1 MTTAAPHMVI
11 GRVGFASN
19 GEFVAHPADA
29 SELVAELEA
38 EIAQLTR
45 HRNRLRRALQ
55 NCAALSPAASDEKHE
70 ALLETDPKN
79 YEKQQKNP

>member
-1 MTTAAPHMVI
+1 MVI

-19 GEFVAHPADA
+19 GEFVASPEDA
-29 SELVAELEA
+29 SDLIAELEA
-38 EIAQLTR
+38 EIAKLTR

-79 YEKQQKNP
+79 YENPQENP